1 MSWHLCWASLGLF
14 WSGPG
19 LMLVHNTDLEIAS
32 FHLFSPWVLPRSTTL
47 TCSFSWFLWSEGWSP
62 LRILASHAIV
72 QPTQLELSY
81 KQAAG
86 EPFVR
91 RPFLVPLA
99 GKMGFSWGFR
109 YLCCC
114 QWSSLSGAWLQ
125 GKAESEIKGGKK
137 DIQSLQHT
145 RVISPDLWLGKRRF
159 FWSSGC
165 LCLLR
170 NSRIW
175 LTLKLILG
183 EKGQ

>member
-91 RPFLVPLA
+91 RPFPSSSGWKDGLFLGFQVPVLLPVKLSIWGLASGQSWEWNKRWKKRYSKSPAHKSHFPRPLA
-99 GKMGFSWGFR
+99 GKKAILLEFW
-109 YLCCC
+109 
-114 QWSSLSGAWLQ
+114 LSVLA
-125 GKAESEIKGGKK
+125 A
-137 DIQSLQHT
+137 
-145 RVISPDLWLGKRRF
+145 
-159 FWSSGC
+159 
-165 LCLLR
+165 
-170 NSRIW
+170 
-175 LTLKLILG
+175 
-183 EKGQ
+183 